1 MPKGEKEPMPRCVI
15 VSGAGIS
22 DYARINAYLR
32 PDDFFIFCDGGLRH
46 LRGLRAAPDLA
57 VGDFDSHEKPE
68 GGIETLVLPREKDDT
83 DTVYAAREAV
93 RRGFD
98 DFLLLGAAGGRIDH
112 TLGNLGLLLWLEEQ
126 GRRALLADD
135 YSDMQIVSREKVF
148 ITEEAAYFSLLNI
161 SGTAR
166 GITVTGAKYPLE
178 EGEIRCD
185 YQYGISN
192 EVLPGETAAV
202 SVREGRLLLV
212 RVYAD
217 PQAGENAAGQ
227 G

>member
-1 MPKGEKEPMPRCVI
+1 MPRCVI

-22 DYARINAYLR
+22 DYDRINAYLR
-32 PDDFFIFCDGGLRH
+32 PDDYFIFCDGGLRH
-46 LRGLRAAPDLA
+46 LRGLRAAPNLV

-68 GGIETLVLPREKDDT
+68 GGAEVIALPREKDDT

-112 TLGNLGLLLWLEEQ
+112 TLGNLSLLLWLDGQ
-126 GRRALLADD
+126 GKTALLADD
-135 YSDMQIVSREKVF
+135 YSDMRIVSREEVY
-148 ITEEAAYFSLLNI
+148 IPDDCAYFSLLNI

-178 EGEIRCD
+178 GGEIRCD

-202 SVREGRLLLV
+202 SVQEGRLLLV
-212 RVYAD
+212 RIFRD
-217 PQAGENAAGQ
+217 FQEEERRGHGAGAV
-227 G
+227 